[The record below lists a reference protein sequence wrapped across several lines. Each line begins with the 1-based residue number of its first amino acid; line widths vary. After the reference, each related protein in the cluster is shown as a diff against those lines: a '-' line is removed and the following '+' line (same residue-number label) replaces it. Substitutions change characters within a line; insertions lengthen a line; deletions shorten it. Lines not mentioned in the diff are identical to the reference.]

1 MNQTPKDYDARKREI
16 NASLDKLHEGQMRL
30 QMHQTPAGKLL
41 VRYGFEPY
49 DTESAARRV
58 AEKAA
63 WDIAKLE
70 DTITHL
76 RGQLAK
82 LAAYVP

>member
-1 MNQTPKDYDARKREI
+1 M
-16 NASLDKLHEGQMRL
+16 
-30 QMHQTPAGKLL
+30 GKLL

-63 WDIAKLE
+63 ADLE
-70 DTITHL
+70 EMKKAL
-76 RGQLAK
+76 RGLFEQFEVYRAGWLGDGVWRDRIGLPDDMAAARAALKIIPAK
-82 LAAYVP
+82 DPS